1 MSCAI
6 FYLTQNT
13 ELRKVYLKTSL
24 YFLFRNFNSFYNYPV
39 IILHENDY
47 DELSKRE
54 IIMSIRSSHRSLITF
69 QELDK
74 DDFKLPDNI
83 DEERLKLCVDIK
95 LTSYWRNE
103 KYRIMCRWWLVHF
116 PKYSKNYEYVMRLDD
131 DSIIEE
137 PIQDLFKLM
146 NEKKLV
152 YSSNIRMID
161 CALCCYGM
169 KEFFSNLFND
179 EESLKKIDTTFIKQY
194 INIDKFVVFM
204 KFLSINKKA
213 LPLRVPPELPLR
225 VPPELPFSYEN
236 FVLDTPVMYYNNFFI
251 TKTSFWEKPDVKK
264 TIEQIDR
271 DGSIFYYRWG
281 DSPLQS
287 LIVLLLAKESEVETF
302 KFKYSKRMER
312 EAFYGNDKMYY
323 SYMPLTYT

>member
-13 ELRKVYLKTSL
+13 ELRRVYLKTSL
-24 YFLFRNFNSFYNYPV
+24 YFLFRNFNSFYKYPV

-47 DELSKRE
+47 DELAKTD
-54 IIMSIRSSHRSLITF
+54 IIMSIRSYCRSLITF
-69 QELDK
+69 QEVDK

-83 DEERLKLCVDIK
+83 DEERLKLCVDTKI
-95 LTSYWRNE
+95 TSYWRNE
-103 KYRIMCRWWLVHF
+103 KYRMMCRWWLVHF

-137 PIQDLFKLM
+137 PIKDLFKLM

-152 YSSNIRMID
+152 YSSNITRQD
-161 CALCCYGM
+161 CGICCYGM
-169 KEFFSNLFND
+169 KQFFLNLFND
-179 EESLKKIDTTFIKQY
+179 EESKKKINKNFVKQY
-194 INIDKFVVFM
+194 INTKVFEPFM
-204 KFLSINKKA
+204 KLLSINKKV
-213 LPLRVPPELPLR
+213 LQ
-225 VPPELPFSYEN
+225 FSVEN
-236 FVLDTPVMYYNNFFI
+236 FVLDTPIMYYNNFFI

-264 TIEQIDR
+264 TIGEIDR
-271 DGSIFYYRWG
+271 DGSMFYYRWG

-302 KFKYSKRMER
+302 KFKYSKRMDR
-312 EAFYGNDKMYY
+312 ESFYGNDKYY
-323 SYMPLTYT
+323 SFMPLTYSES

>member
-13 ELRKVYLKTSL
+13 ELRRVYLKTSL

-47 DELSKRE
+47 DELSKTD
-54 IIMSIRSSHRSLITF
+54 IIMSIRSSCRSLITF

-83 DEERLKLCVDIK
+83 DEERLKLCVDVK
-95 LTSYWRNE
+95 LTSYSRNE
-103 KYRIMCRWWLVHF
+103 KYRIMCRWWLIHF

-146 NEKKLV
+146 SEKKLV

-169 KEFFSNLFND
+169 KEFFSNRFND
-179 EESLKKIDTTFIKQY
+179 EESLKKIDTIFIKQY
-194 INIDKFVVFM
+194 INIDKFEPFM
-204 KFLSINKKA
+204 ELLSINKKVCS
-213 LPLRVPPELPLR
+213 LSV
-225 VPPELPFSYEN
+225 EN
-236 FVLDTPVMYYNNFFI
+236 FVLDTPIMYYNNFFI
-251 TKTSFWEKPDVKK
+251 TKTSFWEQLDVKK
-264 TIEQIDR
+264 TIEEIDR

-287 LIVLLLAKESEVETF
+287 LIVLLLGKESEVETF

-312 EAFYGNDKMYY
+312 ESFYGNDKKYY
-323 SYMPLTYT
+323 SYMPSTYS